1 MQYQNARPRKTISET
16 IFKRIKMPN
25 YDEIVL
31 GVGNPLHP
39 ANQREQ
45 DTELTY
51 EQSLLNQIETLE
63 EMLKNRNEIIQFRIK
78 QLNEIKELCEG
89 MSDNNGLAILIL
101 NKLK

>member
-1 MQYQNARPRKTISET
+1 M
-16 IFKRIKMPN
+16 N

-31 GVGNPLHP
+31 GVQNPNHP
-39 ANQREQ
+39 ANQKDEK
-45 DTELTY
+45 ELTY